1 MKQRRAPVTEPE
13 MNTPAP
19 ALLRRALLLLLLAGC
34 TGEPVSPTDVA
45 APEPSPVAYVD
56 AEPVSLQRF
65 NALYEARSASLS
77 RAGTPPSVSAL
88 QLKRRLATELL
99 DELLVEKA
107 AASRGLEVAPDEV
120 DAAEQALRAR
130 FPRPAEFDT
139 HVERAGGREE
149 LRRGLRSQL
158 LQERLAGIGP
168 GPVLSEAQV
177 RAYYEQH
184 PEQFHV
190 PAHLTA
196 LELLLPPGPD
206 GDLRSPRADAARLLA
221 QARAP
226 NANFADLAR
235 LHSRG
240 PTARVGGYLG
250 RVTEQ
255 AVDPARWKALSA
267 LEPGQVS
274 EVVETPEGLH
284 LLKLLERKPAV
295 DVSFEEAWPRIE
307 RSYGGA
313 LRRARIAET
322 LASLRRELRVTDTFT
337 ERYGP
342 LLAAQEPGG
351 GSGDFVGASLA
362 SAEARVPASLPVG
375 PAASGASVARDFARP
390 EGR

>member
-1 MKQRRAPVTEPE
+1 

-34 TGEPVSPTDVA
+34 TGEPVSPSDVA
-45 APEPSPVAYVD
+45 APEPTPVAYVD
-56 AEPVSLQRF
+56 SEPVSLERF
-65 NALYEARSASLS
+65 NARYEARSAALS
-77 RAGTPPSVSAL
+77 RTGTPPFVSAL

-107 AASRGLEVAPDEV
+107 AAGRGLEVAPDEV
-120 DAAEQALRAR
+120 DAAERALRAR

-139 HVERAGGREE
+139 HVERSGGREE

-168 GPVLSEAQV
+168 GPVLSEEQV
-177 RAYYEQH
+177 RAYYAAH

-196 LELLLPPGPD
+196 LDLLLTPD
-206 GDLRSPRADAARLLA
+206 GDDRSSRADAARLLA

-240 PTARVGGYLG
+240 PTARLGGYMG

-255 AVDPARWKALSA
+255 SVDSTLWKTLSA

-284 LLKLLERKPAV
+284 LLKLLARMPAV
-295 DVSFEEAWPRIE
+295 DVSFEDARTRIE

-322 LASLRRELRVTDTFT
+322 LASLRRELRVTDVFS

-342 LLAAQEPGG
+342 LLAAQELGG
-351 GSGDFVGASLA
+351 GSGDFAEASLA
-362 SAEARVPASLPVG
+362 SGARVTSSLPAG
-375 PAASGASVARDFARP
+375 PAASGVSSAQDFVRP